1 MLPATASSSA
11 HTCVSACRYTAC
23 ACAFASHVC
32 MMLRMKTTFAHIITL
47 HEDVVCVTH
56 AQGYIS
62 TLHMRWFLE
71 AEGSRNYEDEE
82 TMNALMRKLDTNG
95 DGQVKQA
102 TCCLA
107 ISSPLLFQLS
117 VYGIA

>member
-1 MLPATASSSA
+1 
-11 HTCVSACRYTAC
+11 
-23 ACAFASHVC
+23 
-32 MMLRMKTTFAHIITL
+32 MKTTSTRIITL
-47 HEDVVCVTH
+47 HEDVVCVTR

-82 TMNALMRKLDTNG
+82 TMNALLRKLDTNG

-107 ISSPLLFQLS
+107 TPSPLLLPLS